1 MLVSYT
7 KPHNCQVTEWSL
19 EPRAPDPS
27 SLPREF
33 LGLVSKP
40 KAGCKLTP
48 WSMPVRLMA
57 FLGKA
62 VWLALFIQKEQEC
75 RVLSGNAKYKVRAG
89 IKEPKMPLSAQAQ
102 RGYYCSK
109 AEMVVPH
116 SGLENSRLS
125 LSLSNCGDSS
135 EVLCERRSKHASSVS
150 IQ

>member
-1 MLVSYT
+1 M
-7 KPHNCQVTEWSL
+7 
-19 EPRAPDPS
+19 PDPS

-40 KAGCKLTP
+40 KAGCKLIP

-57 FLGKA
+57 FLGKV

-75 RVLSGNAKYKVRAG
+75 RVLSGNTIYKGRPG
-89 IKEPKMPLSAQAQ
+89 IKEPKMSLSAQAQ

-109 AEMVVPH
+109 EEMVVPH

-125 LSLSNCGDSS
+125 LSL
-135 EVLCERRSKHASSVS
+135 
-150 IQ
+150 